1 MLQGWMVVLTTLL
14 YIGLLFAIASFG
26 DHRARNKSADQRHPS
41 LYALSLAVYCTSW
54 TFFGSVGMAKSSGL
68 DFLTIYIGPVIVFT
82 FGTPLIWR
90 IIQLSKTERITSI
103 ADFLGARY
111 GKNQQVAAVATLIAV
126 VGTMPYIALQLKA
139 VATSVAT
146 LMDHMHIAFPSGDVP
161 VLADIAFFVTLAMA
175 IFAILFGT
183 RHADATEHQGGLIL
197 AVAAESVI
205 KLIAFLAVGL
215 FVTFWIF
222 DGPFDLFAKA
232 DAAGLSIHGLD
243 NGPDAI
249 NWIVLTILSA
259 NAVLLLPRQ
268 FHVAVVENT
277 SEVSLKRARWMF
289 PLYLVLI
296 NLFVIPITLAG
307 QIMLDPS
314 VDPDSYVLSLP
325 MAIDADAITLIAFLG
340 GLSAATAMVI
350 VSSVALAIMISN
362 DLILPLILRRHADNA
377 INTPG
382 MGLLVLNV
390 RRIAILVLFT
400 LAYGFYRLAVNN
412 SSLAQ
417 IGLIAFVAMAQ
428 FLPALIGGLIWKRAN
443 ARGAIAGLLT
453 GFVVW
458 AYTLLLPMFA
468 QSGLFPIDF
477 MLHGPFGISLFKP
490 QALLGTDLPPLLH
503 GIFWSILFN
512 IVAYL
517 AGSVSRKPEHIE
529 RLQADLFVPDE
540 LRPSPSLRLWRS
552 MLSVGDLE
560 DMVARYL
567 GAERTQRSFRAHAQE
582 REIAYERNMEVDPQF
597 MRFAEQ
603 LLASAI
609 GAASS
614 RLLMSLLLKRQESSP
629 KGTMKLLDDASEA
642 LHYNRDLLQTALN
655 HVRQG
660 IAVFDTDLRLTL
672 WNRPFRDLLRLPAD
686 FGQVGTPLSSIL
698 HHIAERGD
706 LGEGSVEQLV
716 NHRMDLIVVQQ
727 APYQESMTGSDL
739 TLDIR
744 ANSMPDGGIV
754 ITFTD
759 VSERVRAERALETAN
774 ESLERRVK
782 DRTREL
788 MHLNDALRSAK
799 LEAEEASISKTRF
812 LAAAGHDIMQP
823 MNAARLYTTALVNR
837 LEALTKVDE
846 ENTGLAESAVM
857 ANNIDSSLEAV
868 EDILAALLDIARLD
882 SGAMKPQLSAFPID
896 EMLDRMRI
904 DFEPMAKEKGLE
916 LRIVH
921 CGLHVRSDRH
931 LLRRLLQNLIS
942 NAIKYTPQGR
952 VLVGCRRFEGAIEVQ
967 VHDTGVGIPEEQR
980 EQIFLEFQRLDEG
993 ARIASGLGLGL
1004 SIVDRISKVLD
1015 HPIRLMSAPGEGSA
1029 FAVKLPAFR
1038 LLHSANRAE
1047 TPPSMANQPLS
1058 DLCVLCVD
1066 NEPLILDGMRVMLE
1080 GWGCEV
1086 STAASLEEAEKV
1098 LEACGKS
1105 PDGMLLDYHLD
1116 EMLGTEA
1123 CEHLR
1128 NRFGQDIAASLIT
1141 ADRTTEVRDE
1151 AKAKAMAILN
1161 KPVKPAQLRALL
1173 NTWNMTAIRKRG
1185 GK

>member
-14 YIGLLFAIASFG
+14 YIGLLFAIASYG

-54 TFFGSVGMAKSSGL
+54 TFFGSVGMAKASGL

-82 FGTPLIWR
+82 LGYPLVWR
-90 IIQLSKTERITSI
+90 IIRLSKTERITSI

-111 GKNQQVAAVATLIAV
+111 GKNQQVAAVATIIAV

-146 LMDHMHIAFPSGDVP
+146 LIQHMNIAFPNGSVP
-161 VLADIAFFVTLAMA
+161 VLADIAFFVALAMA
-175 IFAILFGT
+175 VFAILFGT

-197 AVAAESVI
+197 AVAAESVV
-205 KLIAFLAVGL
+205 KLVAFLTVGL
-215 FVTFWIF
+215 FVTYSIF
-222 DGPFDLFAKA
+222 DGPYDLFSKA
-232 DAAGLSIHGLD
+232 AEAGISIHGVEQ
-243 NGPDAI
+243 GPDAI
-249 NWIVLTILSA
+249 HWIVLSILSA
-259 NAVLLLPRQ
+259 SAALLLPRQ

-277 SEVSLKRARWMF
+277 SKKSLIRATWMF
-289 PLYLVLI
+289 PLYLVGI

-307 QIMLDPS
+307 QLVLGPG
-314 VDPDSYVLSLP
+314 VDADSYVLSLP
-325 MAIDADAITLIAFLG
+325 MAVNADIITLIAFLG

-350 VSSVALAIMISN
+350 ISSVALAIMISN
-362 DLILPLILRRHADNA
+362 DLVIPLILRRHADDA
-377 INTPG
+377 IDAPD
-382 MGLLVLNV
+382 MGRLLLNV
-390 RRIAILVLFT
+390 RRVAILVLFT
-400 LAYGFYRLAVNN
+400 LAYAFYRLAVNN

-417 IGLIAFVAMAQ
+417 IGLIAFAAMAQ
-428 FLPALIGGLIWKRAN
+428 FLPALIGGLVWKRAN
-443 ARGAIAGLLT
+443 ARGAIAGLVA

-468 QSGLFPIDF
+468 QSGLFPSGF
-477 MLHGPFGISLFKP
+477 LTEGPFGISFLEP
-490 QALLGTDLPPLLH
+490 QALFGTDLPPLLH
-503 GIFWSILFN
+503 GVFWSILFN
-512 IVAYL
+512 FIAYT
-517 AGSVSRKPEHIE
+517 AGSVSRRPELIE
-529 RLQADLFVPDE
+529 RLQANLFVPDE
-540 LRPSPSLRLWRS
+540 LRPSPTLRLWRS

-567 GAERTQRSFRAHAQE
+567 GAERTQRSFRSHALQ
-582 REIAYERNMEVDPQF
+582 RDIVYDRNMEVDPQF

-614 RLLMSLLLKRQESSP
+614 RLLMSLLLKRRESSP

-660 IAVFDTDLRLTL
+660 IAVFDADLRLTL
-672 WNRPFRDLLRLPAD
+672 WNRPFRDLLHIPAD
-686 FGQVGTPLSSIL
+686 FGQVGTPLSSVL
-698 HHIAERGD
+698 RHIAARGD
-706 LGEGSVEQLV
+706 LGEGSVEELV
-716 NHRMDLIVVQQ
+716 SHRLDLIVVQQ
-727 APYQESMTGSDL
+727 APYQESMAGSGL

-759 VSERVRAERALETAN
+759 VSERVRAERALEAAN

-788 MHLNDALRSAK
+788 MHLNDALRGAK
-799 LEAEEASISKTRF
+799 QAAEEASVSKTRF

-837 LEALTKVDE
+837 LEALTKADE
-846 ENTGLAESAVM
+846 ANSGLAESAVM
-857 ANNIDSSLEAV
+857 ATNIDSSLEAV

-904 DFEPMAKEKGLE
+904 DFEPQAKEKGLT
-916 LRIVH
+916 LKIVS
-921 CGLHVRSDRH
+921 CGLHVRSDKH

-942 NAIKYTPQGR
+942 NAIKYTPEGE

-967 VHDTGVGIPEEQR
+967 VHDTGVGIPLERQEE
-980 EQIFLEFQRLDEG
+980 IFLEFQRLDEG

-1015 HPIRLMSAPGEGSA
+1015 HPIRLMSTPGKGSA
-1029 FAVKLPAFR
+1029 FAIKLPAFR
-1038 LLHSANRAE
+1038 LLHSASRAE
-1047 TPPSMANQPLS
+1047 APRSMANQPLS

-1066 NEPLILDGMRVMLE
+1066 NEPVIQDGMKVMLE
-1080 GWGCEV
+1080 GWGCNV
-1086 STAASLEEAEKV
+1086 KIASSLEEAEKV
-1098 LEACGKS
+1098 LEECGKA
-1105 PDGMLLDYHLD
+1105 PDGILIDYHLD
-1116 EMLGTEA
+1116 TMLGTEA
-1123 CEHLR
+1123 CEKLR
-1128 NRFGQDIAASLIT
+1128 MRFGQEIAASLIT

-1151 AKAKAMAILN
+1151 ARSKDMAILN

-1173 NTWNMTAIRKRG
+1173 NTWNMTAIRRRAK
-1185 GK
+1185 